1 MSTYIL
7 SNSIDHK
14 GACPNKH
21 IHMGVYVFIELPYI
35 MYSQLDH
42 LFVPHYM
49 YCHSL
54 QVLLVVPLATALCDF
69 GYTVHQGAKG
79 EPVAQYQYV
88 SPIVLALS
96 MVSE

>member
-1 MSTYIL
+1 MIITIKAYSHYNADKL
-7 SNSIDHK
+7 SNAFYRTI
-14 GACPNKH
+14 
-21 IHMGVYVFIELPYI
+21 
-35 MYSQLDH
+35 
-42 LFVPHYM
+42 
-49 YCHSL
+49 HSL